1 LLLAQILAF
10 RDPKRAV
17 ELASVSVFAGPGYI
31 QIEEAVKTI
40 ARLLGAEGDS
50 DDLPEGEGREAYMAA
65 IETMQ
70 AGNFDTALE
79 QFIGVI
85 QSDRY
90 YDDDGA
96 RKACVALFTLL
107 GNEHP
112 AVKKYRRRFD
122 MALY

>member
-1 LLLAQILAF
+1 
-10 RDPKRAV
+10 
-17 ELASVSVFAGPGYI
+17 
-31 QIEEAVKTI
+31 
-40 ARLLGAEGDS
+40 
-50 DDLPEGEGREAYMAA
+50 MAA
-65 IETMQ
+65 IEAMQ